1 MRRRDVV
8 AAFGLAALARPGL
21 SQPSAGSPRQE
32 ATMPLIGFVHGSAPV
47 GQYKLYV
54 AAFLEGLKEEG
65 FEDRQNIRVEYRWAE
80 GEYERVPAL
89 VAELLALKPKMVVA
103 YGPPNLLRAAI
114 DVTPRDMPLVFG
126 TGGDPVAS
134 GIVAS
139 LARPGGNATGV
150 ANRTNTLDI
159 KRLELLRDLAPQAT
173 TIGMILN
180 PKNSDAEEVTKAA
193 QEGAKTLD
201 RKLVV
206 IGASAPEQLDQAFA
220 SVIEQGAGALL
231 MGRIRF

>member
-1 MRRRDVV
+1 
-8 AAFGLAALARPGL
+8 
-21 SQPSAGSPRQE
+21 
-32 ATMPLIGFVHGSAPV
+32 SAPV

-114 DVTPRDMPLVFG
+114 DAIPRDMPLVFG

-139 LARPGGNATGV
+139 LARPGGNAPGV

-173 TIGMILN
+173 AMGMILN

-193 QEGAKTLD
+193 QGGQ
-201 RKLVV
+201 RRSS
-206 IGASAPEQLDQAFA
+206 ASWSSAAPARRN
-220 SVIEQGAGALL
+220 SSTRHLL
-231 MGRIRF
+231 PP

>member
-1 MRRRDVV
+1 MSRPSLRASRRR
-8 AAFGLAALARPGL
+8 
-21 SQPSAGSPRQE
+21 
-32 ATMPLIGFVHGSAPV
+32 
-47 GQYKLYV
+47 
-54 AAFLEGLKEEG
+54 G

-103 YGPPNLLRAAI
+103 YGPPNLPRAAI
-114 DVTPRDMPLVFG
+114 DAIPRDMPLVFG

-180 PKNSDAEEVTKAA
+180 PKNSDAEEVTKSA
-193 QEGAKTLD
+193 QEGQRRSTASWSS
-201 RKLVV
+201 
-206 IGASAPEQLDQAFA
+206 SAPACRN
-220 SVIEQGAGALL
+220 SSTRHLL
-231 MGRIRF
+231 PSSSRAPGRF

>member
-1 MRRRDVV
+1 
-8 AAFGLAALARPGL
+8 
-21 SQPSAGSPRQE
+21 
-32 ATMPLIGFVHGSAPV
+32 MPLIGFVHGSAPV

-103 YGPPNLLRAAI
+103 YGPPNVLRAAI
-114 DVTPRDMPLVFG
+114 DVIPRDMPLVFG

-193 QEGAKTLD
+193 RDGARTLG
-201 RKLVV
+201 RELVV
-206 IGASAPEQLDQAFA
+206 AGASTPEQLDQAF
-220 SVIEQGAGALL
+220 L
-231 MGRIRF
+231 GRC